1 MSDDKGVEAGKEAKG
16 PFYNVERGGFNKSEH
31 YSKQQVRILVQ
42 SVLANSVNLST
53 LIGSGASM
61 PTVPLMGSVFSE
73 YRDSLEGED
82 KTSLDKKIEEFLKK
96 RASDNQ
102 TTLSESTDANSEEV
116 KKESENFKDIEPF
129 LSWLDYRVLGG
140 VDEAKDSALY
150 KSIVTSLL
158 KKIREGDAE
167 EEQENSGKNKDSDED
182 NIGDAEEEQESS
194 GKNKDSD
201 EDNICNVSN
210 NYRKVIQGLGESRR
224 VVNAQSN
231 GHYDVV
237 NLFTTNYDLC
247 HERALESSRYAY
259 TDGFTNGIKSTF
271 SMTEFHRRPADL
283 ENRFKDHLELV
294 NPFFRLV
301 KLHGSI
307 NWKSDS
313 ENSQI
318 IRTQIVNDI
327 DDEADWQD
335 VLISPTSS
343 KYALT
348 QNEPYSDL
356 FREFVNTLAV
366 PNTVL
371 FTAGFS
377 FGDDHIAKLILDALA
392 RPDFT
397 LYAFVSKPI
406 ASDVN
411 RNGLSKFYAK
421 AKSANAY
428 FIYPYKDAAGKEIDE
443 DAPLKFSDVA
453 DFFAPTIF
461 TYTDAEDSDT
471 ALHTDVDSKR
481 GGKE

>member
-1 MSDDKGVEAGKEAKG
+1 MPDDKGAEESNELKG

-31 YSKQQVRILVQ
+31 YSKQQIRILVQ

-61 PTVPLMGSVFSE
+61 PTVPLMGRVFSDYRKSKE
-73 YRDSLEGED
+73 GDDKKKLDHKIETFLKQKDRDS
-82 KTSLDKKIEEFLKK
+82 
-96 RASDNQ
+96 Q
-102 TTLSESTDANSEEV
+102 TTLSKSTDTGSRELN
-116 KKESENFKDIEPF
+116 KEIENFKDIEPF

-140 VDEAKDSALY
+140 VDEVEDSDLY
-150 KSIVTSLL
+150 KEIVAFLL
-158 KKIREGDAE
+158 KKIREGDE
-167 EEQENSGKNKDSDED
+167 KEQQEDSGKGKDPDKD
-182 NIGDAEEEQESS
+182 NV
-194 GKNKDSD
+194 
-201 EDNICNVSN
+201 CNVSN
-210 NYRKVIQGLGESRR
+210 NYRKVIQGLGDSRR
-224 VVNAQSN
+224 IVNAQSN

-318 IRTQIVNDI
+318 IRTQILNDI
-327 DDEADWQD
+327 DDKADWQD

-406 ASDVN
+406 VSDAN
-411 RNGLSKFYAK
+411 HNGLSAFYAK

-428 FIYPYKDAAGKEIDE
+428 FIYPYKNVEGKETDE
-443 DAPLKFSDVA
+443 DAPLQFSDVA

-461 TYTDAEDSDT
+461 THKDPEDSDT
-471 ALHTDVDSKR
+471 TLHNAMDVKR

>member
-1 MSDDKGVEAGKEAKG
+1 MSSVEAAETDEEGKG
-16 PFYNVERGGFNKSEH
+16 PFYYVERGAINDPKQ
-31 YSKQQVRILVQ
+31 YSKQEIRILVQ

-53 LIGSGASM
+53 LIGSGASL
-61 PTVPLMGSVFSE
+61 PAVPLMGTIFQK
-73 YRDSLEGED
+73 YRDSLKNVPGEPS
-82 KTSLDKKIEEFLKK
+82 KTGGKDPLDCKIEDYLGKIADDNEVPSSED
-96 RASDNQ
+96 SDVDSSIH
-102 TTLSESTDANSEEV
+102 TTEIKD
-116 KKESENFKDIEPF
+116 FKDIEGF
-129 LSWLDYRVLGG
+129 LSWLDYRIKGG
-140 VDEAKDSALY
+140 VDGAKDDITLY
-150 KSIVTSLL
+150 RNIVSFLL
-158 KKIREGDAE
+158 EEIRSGDAA
-167 EEQENSGKNKDSDED
+167 EQINDSGKDNVDSV
-182 NIGDAEEEQESS
+182 G
-194 GKNKDSD
+194 
-201 EDNICNVSN
+201 N

-224 VVNAQSN
+224 IVNAQSS
-231 GHYDVV
+231 GHYDVI

-247 HERALESSRYAY
+247 HERALEASRYAY

-294 NPFFRLV
+294 NPFFRLI

-307 NWKSDS
+307 NWKSDK

-318 IRTQIVNDI
+318 IRAQFSDNTDSK
-327 DDEADWQD
+327 ADLQD

-343 KYALT
+343 KFALT

-406 ASDVN
+406 ISEAN
-411 RNGLSKFYAK
+411 HNGLSAFYSK
-421 AKSANAY
+421 AKSPNAF
-428 FIYPYKDAAGKEIDE
+428 FIYPCE
-443 DAPLKFSDVA
+443 DAEEAKKGNSPLLFSDFA
-453 DFFAPTIF
+453 DFFAPTTF
-461 TYTDAEDSDT
+461 TQSKTEDTEMKLPED
-471 ALHTDVDSKR
+471 
-481 GGKE
+481 

>member
-1 MSDDKGVEAGKEAKG
+1 MSDYEGVEAGKEVEG
-16 PFYNVERGGFNKSEH
+16 PFYNVERGGYNKSEH
-31 YSKQQVRILVQ
+31 YSKQQIRILVQ
-42 SVLANSVNLST
+42 SVLANSVNLSM

-73 YRDSLEGED
+73 YRKSLNGEE
-82 KTSLDKKIEEFLKK
+82 KENLDKKIGEFLNK
-96 RASDNQ
+96 RDNDNQ
-102 TTLSESTDANSEEV
+102 ATLSKSTDTNS
-116 KKESENFKDIEPF
+116 KKLTKEIENFTAIEPF

-140 VDEAKDSALY
+140 VNEAEDSSLY
-150 KSIVTSLL
+150 KSIVASLL
-158 KKIREGDAE
+158 NEIREGDAKE
-167 EEQENSGKNKDSDED
+167 QQENSGKDKDPD
-182 NIGDAEEEQESS
+182 
-194 GKNKDSD
+194 KDTVY
-201 EDNICNVSN
+201 NVSN
-210 NYRKVIQGLGESRR
+210 NYRRVIQGLGESRR

-231 GHYDVV
+231 GHYDIV

-327 DDEADWQD
+327 DNEADWQD

-406 ASDVN
+406 ASDASN
-411 RNGLSKFYAK
+411 NGLSAFYAK

-428 FIYPYKDAAGKEIDE
+428 FIYPYKDAKGKETDE
-443 DAPLKFSDVA
+443 AAPLKFSDVA

-461 TYTDAEDSDT
+461 TYTDSEDAEAT
-471 ALHTDVDSKR
+471 PHIDVDAKR
-481 GGKE
+481 GGKK

>member
-1 MSDDKGVEAGKEAKG
+1 MSDDEGVEAGEEVKG

-31 YSKQQVRILVQ
+31 YSKQQIRILVQ

-61 PTVPLMGSVFSE
+61 PTVPLMGSVFSD
-73 YRDSLEGED
+73 YRKSLKDQG
-82 KTSLDKKIEEFLKK
+82 KTNLDRKIEGFLKK

-102 TTLSESTDANSEEV
+102 TTLSESIDAGSGGL
-116 KKESENFKDIEPF
+116 KKEIENFKDIEPF

-140 VDEAKDSALY
+140 VDEKEDSAMY
-150 KSIVTSLL
+150 KNIVAFLL
-158 KKIREGDAE
+158 KKIREGDAN
-167 EEQENSGKNKDSDED
+167 EQQEDSGKDKDSDKD
-182 NIGDAEEEQESS
+182 NV
-194 GKNKDSD
+194 
-201 EDNICNVSN
+201 CNVSN

-318 IRTQIVNDI
+318 IRTQIVDDT
-327 DDEADWQD
+327 DDEADLQD

-397 LYAFVSKPI
+397 LYAFVSKPMI
-406 ASDVN
+406 SDASK
-411 RNGLSKFYAK
+411 NGLSAFYAK

-428 FIYPYKDAAGKEIDE
+428 FIYPYKDAEGKELDE
-443 DAPLKFSDVA
+443 DAPLQFSDVA

-461 TYTDAEDSDT
+461 TYTDVEDSDAT
-471 ALHTDVDSKR
+471 LHIDVDTKK

>member
-1 MSDDKGVEAGKEAKG
+1 MSDYEGVEAGKEVKG

-31 YSKQQVRILVQ
+31 YSKQQIRILVQ
-42 SVLANSVNLST
+42 SVLANSVNLSM

-73 YRDSLEGED
+73 YRKSLKGKEKEN
-82 KTSLDKKIEEFLKK
+82 LDKKIEEFLNK
-96 RASDNQ
+96 RADDNQ
-102 TTLSESTDANSEEV
+102 VTLSKSTDMNSKELT
-116 KKESENFKDIEPF
+116 KKIENFKDIESF

-140 VDEAKDSALY
+140 VNDAEDRTLY
-150 KSIVTSLL
+150 NSIVATLL
-158 KKIREGDAE
+158 NKIRDGDAKE
-167 EEQENSGKNKDSDED
+167 QQENSGKDKDSDKG
-182 NIGDAEEEQESS
+182 NVY
-194 GKNKDSD
+194 
-201 EDNICNVSN
+201 NVSN

-231 GHYDVV
+231 GHYDIV

-271 SMTEFHRRPADL
+271 SMTQFHRRPADL

-294 NPFFRLV
+294 NPFFRLI

-318 IRTQIVNDI
+318 IRTQIVNDV
-327 DDEADWQD
+327 DDEADWQN

-406 ASDVN
+406 VSDASN
-411 RNGLSKFYAK
+411 NGLSSFYAK

-428 FIYPYKDAAGKEIDE
+428 FIYPYKDEEGKETDE
-443 DAPLKFSDVA
+443 AAPLKFSDVA

-471 ALHTDVDSKR
+471 TLHIEADAKR

>member
-1 MSDDKGVEAGKEAKG
+1 MSDDEGVEAGKEAKG

-61 PTVPLMGSVFSE
+61 PTVPLMGRVFSE

-167 EEQENSGKNKDSDED
+167 EEQEN
-182 NIGDAEEEQESS
+182 S

-318 IRTQIVNDI
+318 IRTQIVNDM

-406 ASDVN
+406 VSDASN
-411 RNGLSKFYAK
+411 NGLSAFYAK

-428 FIYPYKDAAGKEIDE
+428 FIYPYKDAKGKETDE
-443 DAPLKFSDVA
+443 NAPLKFSDVA

-461 TYTDAEDSDT
+461 TNTDVEDSDT
-471 ALHTDVDSKR
+471 TLHIDVDAKR

>member
-1 MSDDKGVEAGKEAKG
+1 MSDYEGVEAGKEVEG
-16 PFYNVERGGFNKSEH
+16 PFYNVERGGYNKSEH
-31 YSKQQVRILVQ
+31 YSKQQIRILVQ
-42 SVLANSVNLST
+42 SVLANSVNLSM

-73 YRDSLEGED
+73 YRKSLNGEE
-82 KTSLDKKIEEFLKK
+82 KENLDKKIGEFLNK
-96 RASDNQ
+96 RDNDNRA
-102 TTLSESTDANSEEV
+102 TLSKSTDTNS
-116 KKESENFKDIEPF
+116 KKLTKEIENFTAIEPF

-140 VDEAKDSALY
+140 VNEAEDSSLY
-150 KSIVTSLL
+150 KSIVASLL
-158 KKIREGDAE
+158 NEIREGDAKE
-167 EEQENSGKNKDSDED
+167 QQENSGKDKDPD
-182 NIGDAEEEQESS
+182 
-194 GKNKDSD
+194 KDTVY
-201 EDNICNVSN
+201 NVSN
-210 NYRKVIQGLGESRR
+210 NYRRVIQGLGESRR

-231 GHYDVV
+231 GHYDIV

-327 DDEADWQD
+327 DNEADWQD

-406 ASDVN
+406 ASDASN
-411 RNGLSKFYAK
+411 NGLSAFYAK

-428 FIYPYKDAAGKEIDE
+428 FIYPYKDAKGKETDE
-443 DAPLKFSDVA
+443 AAPLKFSDVA

-461 TYTDAEDSDT
+461 TYTDSEDSEAT
-471 ALHTDVDSKR
+471 PHIDVDAKR
-481 GGKE
+481 GGKK

>member
-1 MSDDKGVEAGKEAKG
+1 MSDYEGVEAGKEVEG
-16 PFYNVERGGFNKSEH
+16 PFYNVERGGYNKSEH
-31 YSKQQVRILVQ
+31 YSKQQIRILVQ
-42 SVLANSVNLST
+42 SVLANSVNLSM

-73 YRDSLEGED
+73 YRKSLNGEE
-82 KTSLDKKIEEFLKK
+82 KENLDKKIGEFLNK
-96 RASDNQ
+96 RDNDNRA
-102 TTLSESTDANSEEV
+102 TLSKSTDTNS
-116 KKESENFKDIEPF
+116 KKLTKEIENFTAIEPF

-140 VDEAKDSALY
+140 VNEAEDSSLY
-150 KSIVTSLL
+150 KSIVASLL
-158 KKIREGDAE
+158 NEIREGDAKE
-167 EEQENSGKNKDSDED
+167 QQENSGKDKDPD
-182 NIGDAEEEQESS
+182 
-194 GKNKDSD
+194 KDTVY
-201 EDNICNVSN
+201 NVSN
-210 NYRKVIQGLGESRR
+210 NYRRVIQGLGESRR

-231 GHYDVV
+231 GHYDIV

-406 ASDVN
+406 VSDAN

-421 AKSANAY
+421 AQSANAY
-428 FIYPYKDAAGKEIDE
+428 FIYPYKDAAGNETDE

-461 TYTDAEDSDT
+461 TYTDAEGSDT
-471 ALHTDVDSKR
+471 ALHTDVDAER